1 MQAQI
6 TIDGVT
12 QNMLSGFQA
21 VNREKLKALP
31 GDTLAELAATDELEL
46 IYLHLQSMRN
56 FEALRDRL
64 MTLRKSAASAKAMAE
79 TAAV

>member
-1 MQAQI
+1 
-6 TIDGVT
+6 
-12 QNMLSGFQA
+12 MLGGFQA

-56 FEALRDRL
+56 FDALRDR
-64 MTLRKSAASAKAMAE
+64 MVASRQVATRVAEPRPEAVAEDAAA
-79 TAAV
+79 